1 MRFAGHVANETEGDI
16 DSREKTTN
24 AQEATIHFSRR
35 RSSSRRSWVALHAKE
50 RVSQRSTLSATSIRE
65 MLDAGRCVSLGEVP
79 PNRRCCL
86 IYSKVDDRC
95 FVVVQD
101 IGNWAVVT
109 VLPLWM
115 WNNGGL
121 SESSPQATEA
131 RELALEP
138 RSRRPK
144 RENFGYQSR
153 QRTGL
158 FRRRR

>member
-1 MRFAGHVANETEGDI
+1 M
-16 DSREKTTN
+16 
-24 AQEATIHFSRR
+24 R
-35 RSSSRRSWVALHAKE
+35 RSSSRRSWVVPHAKE
-50 RVSQRSTLSATSIRE
+50 RVNQRSTLSATSVRE
-65 MLDAGRCVSLGEVP
+65 MVDAGRCVLLGEVP

-115 WNNGGL
+115 WNNDDL
-121 SESSPQATEA
+121 SENSPQADEA
-131 RELALEP
+131 RRLALEP

-144 RENFGYQSR
+144 REKGGY
-153 QRTGL
+153 
-158 FRRRR
+158 RRN

>member
-1 MRFAGHVANETEGDI
+1 MDL
-16 DSREKTTN
+16 REQTTN

-65 MLDAGRCVSLGEVP
+65 MLDEGRCVLLGEVP
-79 PNRRCCL
+79 HNRRCCL
-86 IYSKVDDRC
+86 IYSKADDRC

-121 SESSPQATEA
+121 SDRSPQADAA
-131 RELALEP
+131 RKL
-138 RSRRPK
+138 
-144 RENFGYQSR
+144 G
-153 QRTGL
+153 
-158 FRRRR
+158 